1 MVIIIHGM
9 VIIMKT
15 RENKKDKVKF
25 AGGLKET
32 QGEVRENWSWGGL
45 GLRVFHQK
53 VLEDLFSEELEV
65 SGA

>member
-32 QGEVRENWSWGGL
+32 HGEVRENWSWGGL
-45 GLRVFHQK
+45 GLRVFHEMFLK
-53 VLEDLFSEELEV
+53 IYF
-65 SGA
+65 